1 MRASRNWWCV
11 SLAAAVVAATLGF
24 PRITVSAGEPKA
36 AGAATLHTATVTRG
50 NVVATVEAVGTM
62 EPEQVVDVGSQVC
75 GSITDLL
82 VDYGSQVEKGAL
94 LAKIDDT
101 LYVAQVEQAR
111 IGCQRADAEVAL
123 AKAKSSLAK
132 LDWQRAQEL
141 IKHNAISSFDYD
153 VAKYNYE
160 VAQASIAVAEAASAQ
175 SKFALK
181 QAEINLDW
189 TRIRSPVK
197 GVVIDRRVNVGQTV
211 VSDNGVISAAS
222 LFLIAKDL
230 KNLQVWVSVNEADI
244 GKIRKEQTVRFTVDA
259 YPGQS
264 FTGKVA
270 QIRLNATMTQ
280 DIVTYTVVVPTDNAN
295 EKLLPYMTANVQFEV
310 QRRKDVLRVP
320 NAALHWR
327 PQPQWIAADVREKAL
342 SDSRES
348 ARPRQEPYRVWVQ
361 DGRFVRPFAV
371 KIGLSDGAMTEIL
384 SGDVTEGMKVIVGG
398 SIAMTDLG
406 GGATTGRPSIT
417 SQLPRS
423 AVTSSA
429 AKKAMQKAIAS
440 MGTNQ
445 LLVLPGATAGAGI
458 SFGSGSA
465 TTLTPQDADVIT
477 RLCPAVSDAAPIV
490 RGRAQIVYG
499 SRNWVSNDINGTT
512 PSFLAVRDWEELAEG
527 AAFTDAD
534 VRNANKVCLI
544 GDTLKREL
552 FQGDS
557 PVGKQIRI
565 RNVAFQVVGVLGH
578 KGANIMGTDQDDI
591 VLAPWT
597 TVAYR

>member
-1 MRASRNWWCV
+1 MRAGRNLWCV

-24 PRITVSAGEPKA
+24 PRITVSADEPKA
-36 AGAATLHTATVTRG
+36 AGVATLHTATVTRG

-75 GSITDLL
+75 GSITDLS
-82 VDYGSQVEKGAL
+82 VDYGSQVEKGTL

-132 LDWQRAQEL
+132 VDWQRAQEL
-141 IKHNAISSFDYD
+141 IKHNAISSIDYD

-197 GVVIDRRVNVGQTV
+197 GVIIDRRVNVGQTV

-230 KNLQVWVSVNEADI
+230 KKLQVWVSVNEADI

-280 DIVTYTVVVPTDNAN
+280 EYRNLYRSRANRQRKRKITAVYDRQRAVRGPAPQGRVARAQCGPPLAAPTAVDRCRCPREGTFGLA
-295 EKLLPYMTANVQFEV
+295 
-310 QRRKDVLRVP
+310 RK
-320 NAALHWR
+320 
-327 PQPQWIAADVREKAL
+327 
-342 SDSRES
+342 
-348 ARPRQEPYRVWVQ
+348 
-361 DGRFVRPFAV
+361 
-371 KIGLSDGAMTEIL
+371 
-384 SGDVTEGMKVIVGG
+384 
-398 SIAMTDLG
+398 
-406 GGATTGRPSIT
+406 
-417 SQLPRS
+417 RS
-423 AVTSSA
+423 
-429 AKKAMQKAIAS
+429 
-440 MGTNQ
+440 
-445 LLVLPGATAGAGI
+445 ATAGTI
-458 SFGSGSA
+458 
-465 TTLTPQDADVIT
+465 P
-477 RLCPAVSDAAPIV
+477 RLGPGREIRAAV
-490 RGRAQIVYG
+490 RG
-499 SRNWVSNDINGTT
+499 
-512 PSFLAVRDWEELAEG
+512 
-527 AAFTDAD
+527 
-534 VRNANKVCLI
+534 
-544 GDTLKREL
+544 
-552 FQGDS
+552 
-557 PVGKQIRI
+557 
-565 RNVAFQVVGVLGH
+565 
-578 KGANIMGTDQDDI
+578 
-591 VLAPWT
+591 
-597 TVAYR
+597 